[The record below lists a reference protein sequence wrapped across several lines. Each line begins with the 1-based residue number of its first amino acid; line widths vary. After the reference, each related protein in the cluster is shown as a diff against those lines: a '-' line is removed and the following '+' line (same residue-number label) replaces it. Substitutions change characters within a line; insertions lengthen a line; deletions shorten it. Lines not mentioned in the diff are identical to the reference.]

1 MRSIAAHPAATPSTS
16 RGGALNKFMRRSLP
30 LLAVPA
36 LIALLLAAAASAHR
50 AAPTRSAA
58 SIQACAL
65 LPDTTSSTRYQ
76 LFDKP
81 YLEAAFK
88 AANISAT
95 VLNAQG
101 SAQTQRSQGDQCL
114 TQGAKVILLDALD
127 SATGA
132 SIESAADAKNVK
144 VIDYDRLVLNGKAAY
159 YVSFNNVTVGKTMG
173 KGLVAALKAK
183 GKYSKHPV
191 IAELNGGITDNNAT
205 LFKQGYDSILKP
217 LYNKGIFKK
226 AKSGDQWTDWDAQKG
241 ATIFEQMLAK
251 NNNKIDGAIAANDN
265 LAGAVIA
272 DLKSHKLK
280 PIPVTGQDATP
291 TGVQYILAGWQSGTV
306 YKAVKKEAAAAAKV
320 ATQLI
325 KGQKVTGV
333 NGKTNNKVRDVPSI
347 LLTPFWVTKKNYKLL
362 FRDGFLKKS
371 QVCNGVY
378 AKFCK

>member
-1 MRSIAAHPAATPSTS
+1 
-16 RGGALNKFMRRSLP
+16 MRRSLP
-30 LLAVPA
+30 LLAIPA

-50 AAPTRSAA
+50 TRSAA
-58 SIQACAL
+58 NIDACAL

-88 AANISAT
+88 AAGVSAT

-101 SAQTQRSQGDQCL
+101 QAQTQRSQGDQCL

-132 SIESAADAKNVK
+132 SIENAAAAKSVK
-144 VIDYDRLVLNGKAAY
+144 VIDYDRLVLNGKASY
-159 YVSFNNVTVGKTMG
+159 YVSFNNVLVGKTMG
-173 KGLVAALKAK
+173 TGLVAALRAN

-205 LFKQGYDSILKP
+205 LFKQGYDSILNP
-217 LYNKGIFKK
+217 LYKKGTFKK
-226 AKSGDQWTDWDAQKG
+226 AKSGDQFTDWDAQKA

-251 NNNKIDGAIAANDN
+251 NNNKIDAAIAANDN

-280 PIPVTGQDATP
+280 PIPLTGQDATP
-291 TGVQYILAGWQSGTV
+291 TGVQFILAGWQSGTV
-306 YKAVKKEAAAAAKV
+306 YKAVKKEAAAAAKAAV
-320 ATQLI
+320 QII
-325 KGQKVTGV
+325 KGQTVTGV
-333 NGKTNNKVRDVPSI
+333 NGKTNNKVRNVPSI
-347 LLTPFWVTKKNYKLL
+347 LLKPVWITKKNYKLL
-362 FRDGFLKKS
+362 FADGFLKRS
-371 QVCNGVY
+371 QVCVGVY
-378 AKFCK
+378 KKLCK

>member
-1 MRSIAAHPAATPSTS
+1 LKKKLRWA
-16 RGGALNKFMRRSLP
+16 LP
-30 LLAVPA
+30 LIGVLA
-36 LIALLLAAAASAHR
+36 LGGLLAGVASAQR
-50 AAPTRSAA
+50 SGPTHRSA
-58 SIQACAL
+58 SIEACVL

-81 YLEAAFK
+81 YLTKAFQAAG
-88 AANISAT
+88 ISSL

-101 SAQTQRSQGDQCL
+101 SDQTQKNQGDQCL
-114 TQGAKVILLDALD
+114 TQGAKVILVDALD
-127 SATGA
+127 SPTGA
-132 SIESAADAKNVK
+132 SIESAAEAKGVK
-144 VIDYDRLVLNGKAAY
+144 TIDYDRLVLNGKAAY
-159 YVSFNNVTVGKTMG
+159 YVSFNNVVVGKTMG

-183 GKYSKHPV
+183 GKYKKHPV
-191 IAELNGGITDNNAT
+191 IVELNGGITDNNAT
-205 LFKQGYDSILKP
+205 LFKNGYDSILNP
-217 LYNKGIFKK
+217 LYKNGTFKK
-226 AKSGDQWTDWDAQKG
+226 GKAGDQWTDWNAQKG

-251 NNNKIDGAIAANDN
+251 NNNKIDGAIAANDG

-333 NGKTNNKVRDVPSI
+333 NGKSNNKVRDVPSI
-347 LLTPFWVTKKNYKLL
+347 LLTPVWVTKKNYKLL

-371 QVCNGVY
+371 QVCNGTY
-378 AKFCK
+378 AKYCK